1 MKKLSSMFRNLR
13 KSFDQKGFTLIELLV
28 VIGVLGILATG
39 LLATIDPLEQFR
51 KGSDSNRRTTALE
64 LNNALIRYYSVH
76 GTFPWD
82 SVANGGAG
90 CNGGVAPA
98 PTRVSNIG
106 SDSGFNTGNPGC
118 LDQLVTE
125 GELKS
130 TFPDQWSV
138 LGALWIV
145 DTTPSGSSSKSMAI
159 CFDPDSKSE
168 STKALTKYAG
178 SASGPNVPL
187 DSTCNPVTTATCFT
201 CTQ

>member
-1 MKKLSSMFRNLR
+1 MKKLSLMFRNLR

-51 KGSDSNRRTTALE
+51 KGADSNRRTTSLE
-64 LNNALIRYYSVH
+64 LVNALTRYYSVH

-98 PTRVSNIG
+98 PARVT
-106 SDSGFNTGNPGC
+106 NTGAASSFGTC
-118 LDQLVTE
+118 LNQLVTE

-130 TFPDQWSV
+130 TFPTQYSV
-138 LGALWIV
+138 LGALWAV

-168 STKALTKYAG
+168 STKTQTNFAG

-187 DSTCNPVTTATCFT
+187 DATCNPVTTSTCFS